1 MIIMGFEIFSQA
13 CIGSVKG
20 IGSGM
25 RASGEGLA
33 SFFNMFR
40 K

>member
-1 MIIMGFEIFSQA
+1 MGFESFTDT
-13 CIGSVKG
+13 CLGSFKG
-20 IGSGM
+20 IGGGI

-40 K
+40 R

>member
-1 MIIMGFEIFSQA
+1 MGFEALGEA
-13 CIGSVKG
+13 CVGSFKG
-20 IGSGM
+20 MGNGN

>member
-1 MIIMGFEIFSQA
+1 MGFEA
-13 CIGSVKG
+13 LGDMAVGSFKG
-20 IGSGM
+20 MGNGI